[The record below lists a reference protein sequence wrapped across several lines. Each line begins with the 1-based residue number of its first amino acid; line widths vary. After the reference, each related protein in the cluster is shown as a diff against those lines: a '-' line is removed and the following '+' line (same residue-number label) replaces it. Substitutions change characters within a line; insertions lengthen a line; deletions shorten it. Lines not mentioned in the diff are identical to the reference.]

1 MTLEAMGLG
10 GALLFMLGYL
20 FTINRQVGELRT
32 EVLNLTKLIDKLS
45 RRTHDLANLQQFTQ
59 GRQELLELKVNML
72 AANQAQ
78 GSTQTSEGIPV
89 PRTLDFVAAHR
100 ASSSPPERHLQSS
113 T

>member
-45 RRTHDLANLQQFTQ
+45 RRTHDLANLQQLTQ
-59 GRQELLELKVNML
+59 SRQELLELKLNML
-72 AANQAQ
+72 AVHQTMDQAPKPEPAH
-78 GSTQTSEGIPV
+78 EGIPV
-89 PRTLDFVAAHR
+89 PRTLQFTTH
-100 ASSSPPERHLQSS
+100 
-113 T
+113 